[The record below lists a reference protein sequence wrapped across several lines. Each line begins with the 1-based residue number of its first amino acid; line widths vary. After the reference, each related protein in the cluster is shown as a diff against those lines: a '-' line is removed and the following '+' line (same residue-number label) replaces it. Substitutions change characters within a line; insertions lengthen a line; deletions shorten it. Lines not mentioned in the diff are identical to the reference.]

1 MKVLIAEDDASVRHL
16 LKKTLL
22 RAGYDVVE
30 AADGRAALKCL
41 LSADGPRLAL
51 LDWLMPELDGLS
63 VCREIRSCAKH
74 PYVYM
79 IFLTSKSSKEDVA
92 AGLAAGADD
101 YLTKPY
107 NPQEL
112 KARLRAGERI
122 LKLEDTLIHDAL
134 HDPLTHLP
142 NRSFFLDRLS
152 LCVSRGKRHAD
163 YKFAVLFVDIDR
175 FRVVNDSLGNAA
187 GDQLL
192 TQVAERLGGSIRQGI
207 STSRAI
213 AACATERQQR
223 GGGILAR
230 LGGDKFT
237 VLLEDIQNAADGIRV
252 AERIQRN
259 IQSPFL
265 IDGQEVFIT
274 ASTGIALSSTGYSA
288 AENMLGD
295 AFAAMNRAKAL
306 GKARYE
312 ICDPVMHAAAVDRL
326 RLETDLRGALERD
339 EFRVCYQPIVSLGD
353 GRITG
358 FEALVRW
365 QRPEF
370 GLVMPSGFIP
380 VTEDTGLILEMGN
393 WVLGEACRQL
403 CVWNRQFP
411 SDRSF
416 TVAVNVSA
424 RQFVQPDL
432 VDRIAQILYESGT
445 EPFNLRLEITESMTI
460 GDEERVARI
469 LAELKVLGVRLCMD
483 DFGTGYSSLSYLRRF
498 SLDVLKIDRSF
509 VSDMV
514 SNTESCEIV
523 KTILRLGRNL
533 GIEVVAEGVETAE
546 QVSLLQSLGCEYA
559 QGYYFSEP
567 IDESGVA
574 QTLSLLGASDYTLP
588 NGLPIQSVSLSVK

>member
-1 MKVLIAEDDASVRHL
+1 MRVLIAEDDASVRHL
-16 LKKTLL
+16 LKRNLL
-22 RAGYDVVE
+22 RAGYDVLE
-30 AADGRAALKCL
+30 ATDGRAALECL
-41 LSADGPRLAL
+41 LSVDGPRLAL

-63 VCREIRSCAKH
+63 VCREIRKCIEH
-74 PYVYM
+74 PYVYI
-79 IFLTSKSSKEDVA
+79 IFLISKTSKEDFA
-92 AGLAAGADD
+92 AGFAAGADD
-101 YLTKPY
+101 YLVKPC

-142 NRSFFLDRLS
+142 NRPFFLDCLS

-187 GDQLL
+187 GDRLL
-192 TQVAERLGGSIRQGI
+192 TLVAERLSGSIRRENSVSRSIPPSPMQG
-207 STSRAI
+207 
-213 AACATERQQR
+213 QQR
-223 GGGILAR
+223 GAGILAR
-230 LGGDKFT
+230 LAGDKFT
-237 VLLEDIQNAADGIRV
+237 VLLENIQDAADGIRV

-259 IQSPFL
+259 IQAPFV
-265 IDGQEVFIT
+265 IDGREVFIT
-274 ASTGIALSSTGYSA
+274 ASTGIALSSTEYSA

-295 AFAAMNRAKAL
+295 AFTAMNRAKAL

-339 EFRVCYQPIVSLGD
+339 EFRAYYQPIVSLGD

-358 FEALVRW
+358 FEALMRW

-370 GLVMPSGFIP
+370 GLVMPSGFIS
-380 VTEDTGLILEMGN
+380 VTEDTGLILGMGN
-393 WVLGEACRQL
+393 WVLREACRQV
-403 CVWNRQFP
+403 CVWNGQFP

-432 VDRIAQILYESGT
+432 VRRIAQILHESGT
-445 EPFNLRLEITESMTI
+445 APFNLRLEITESMTI
-460 GDEERVARI
+460 GDEERTARI
-469 LAELKVLGVRLCMD
+469 LAELKTLGVRLCMD

-514 SNTESCEIV
+514 SNTESREIV
-523 KTILRLGRNL
+523 KTILRLARNL

-559 QGYYFSEP
+559 QGYFFSGP
-567 IDESGVA
+567 LDQSGVA
-574 QTLSLLGASDYTLP
+574 QTLLLLGASNYTMP
-588 NGLPIQSVSLSVK
+588 QGFPIQLVSPAS

>member
-1 MKVLIAEDDASVRHL
+1 MRVLIGEDDASVRYL

-22 RAGYDVVE
+22 RAGYDVLE
-30 AADGRAALKCL
+30 ATDGRAALECL
-41 LSADGPRLAL
+41 LSVDGPRLAL

-63 VCREIRSCAKH
+63 VCREIRSCTGH
-74 PYVYM
+74 PYVYI
-79 IFLTSKSSKEDVA
+79 IFLTSKSSKVDVA

-101 YLTKPY
+101 YLIKPC

-122 LKLEDTLIHDAL
+122 LRLEDTLIHDAL

-142 NRSFFLDRLS
+142 NRPFFLDCLS

-187 GDQLL
+187 GDRLL
-192 TQVAERLGGSIRQGI
+192 TQVAERLGGSIRRES
-207 STSRAI
+207 STSRSI
-213 AACATERQQR
+213 PACTMQGQQP

-230 LGGDKFT
+230 FGGDRFT
-237 VLLEDIQNAADGIRV
+237 VLLENIQDAADGIRV

-259 IQSPFL
+259 IQSPFV

-295 AFAAMNRAKAL
+295 AFTAMNRAKAL

-312 ICDPVMHAAAVDRL
+312 ICDPLMHAAAVDRL

-339 EFRVCYQPIVSLGD
+339 EFRAYYQPVVSLGD

-358 FEALVRW
+358 FEALMRW

-370 GLVMPSGFIP
+370 GLVMPSGFIS
-380 VTEDTGLILEMGN
+380 VTEDTGLILGMGN
-393 WVLGEACRQL
+393 WVLREACRQL
-403 CVWNRQFP
+403 CVWNGQFP
-411 SDRSF
+411 SDRPF

-432 VDRIAQILYESGT
+432 VRRIAQILYESGT
-445 EPFNLRLEITESMTI
+445 APFNLRLEITESMTI
-460 GDEERVARI
+460 GDEERTARI
-469 LAELKVLGVRLCMD
+469 LAELKALGVRLCMD

-498 SLDVLKIDRSF
+498 SLDVLKIDGSF
-509 VSDMV
+509 VSDIV
-514 SNTESCEIV
+514 SNTESREIV
-523 KTILRLGRNL
+523 KTILRLARNL

-559 QGYYFSEP
+559 QGYFFSEP
-567 IDESGVA
+567 LDQSGVA
-574 QTLSLLGASDYTLP
+574 QTLLLLGASNYTMP
-588 NGLPIQSVSLSVK
+588 QGFPIQLASPAS